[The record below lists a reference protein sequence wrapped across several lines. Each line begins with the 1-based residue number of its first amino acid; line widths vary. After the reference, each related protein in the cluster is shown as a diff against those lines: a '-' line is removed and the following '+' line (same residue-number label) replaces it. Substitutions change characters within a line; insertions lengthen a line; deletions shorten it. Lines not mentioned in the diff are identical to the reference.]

1 MFCRFIADFP
11 GGWYAV
17 RAPPRKSETRLIF
30 RFSEER
36 LWLSA
41 VFMKKPWRNFLM
53 CSRREHFTSYDW
65 RQRATEG
72 RWEHEPVRMPPTLVG
87 SAMPEKAWYAKEH
100 GFEVV
105 GTSSDIASGLK
116 FDHRPGL
123 LEFHNEAVDG
133 DVDILLVCDLD
144 VSVHTADC
152 GTVDL
157 SFDATLYEIIEEI
170 RKRTKRGWIVSCQEE
185 KEKIYRFFSTACQPC
200 RGNRKFGQSATQT
213 VRIFVFCQAAR

>member
-1 MFCRFIADFP
+1 MDLLPCGPQWA
-11 GGWYAV
+11 
-17 RAPPRKSETRLIF
+17 
-30 RFSEER
+30 
-36 LWLSA
+36 
-41 VFMKKPWRNFLM
+41 
-53 CSRREHFTSYDW
+53 
-65 RQRATEG
+65 RQRGAAAAQ
-72 RWEHEPVRMPPTLVG
+72 RNRL
-87 SAMPEKAWYAKEH
+87 KAYAKEH

-105 GTSSDIASGLK
+105 GTSSDIAIRLK

-170 RKRTKRGWIVSCQEE
+170 RKRTKRG
-185 KEKIYRFFSTACQPC
+185 
-200 RGNRKFGQSATQT
+200 
-213 VRIFVFCQAAR
+213 